1 MSEVNT
7 MSECTHDCSTCQN
20 KCSSAKPESLL
31 APQNAGSNI
40 PRFQTSYT
48 GMTSTSDRWLT
59 DASYLTLGNITLG
72 YTLPKNLLKK
82 AQIESLRVYVVA
94 DNIYT
99 WSKRQGL
106 DPRQDLTGGSNAQMY
121 SPIRTFSAGVNLT
134 F

>member
-1 MSEVNT
+1 M
-7 MSECTHDCSTCQN
+7 
-20 KCSSAKPESLL
+20 
-31 APQNAGSNI
+31 
-40 PRFQTSYT
+40 T
-48 GMTSTSDRWLT
+48 GGSDRWLT

-82 AQIESLRVYVVA
+82 AQIEGLRVYVVA

-106 DPRQDLTGGSNAQMY
+106 DPRQSLTGGSNAQMY